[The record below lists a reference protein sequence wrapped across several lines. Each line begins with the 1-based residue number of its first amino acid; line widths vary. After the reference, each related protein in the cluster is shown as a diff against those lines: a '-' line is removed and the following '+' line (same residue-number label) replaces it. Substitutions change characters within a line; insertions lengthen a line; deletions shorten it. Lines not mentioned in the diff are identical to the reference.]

1 MSWLRITLA
10 LGFAVVLVLSGSV
23 RGDFLGVTYQQHTIV
38 NTPAGLR
45 KVYRMYALFTNPG
58 DRLVLWGSA
67 PNTPATT
74 IRAIACS
81 TMSGTNFYN
90 PPNGSTAPVQ
100 ELIDALPHS
109 QWDSFVTIGVSIADQ
124 GSGIKP
130 FGPDVTSL
138 SAGFPPFVPG
148 HTWTSNNAAVYVQAG
163 GAGTEQALAG
173 YAGDGDPELRVLM
186 AQLTVVPE
194 DGLSVRIGQVTW
206 QNEGSAA
213 LQTVTDLWLDPLDGQ
228 GRCCSPS
235 GQCFFSTLGGCLS
248 GGHNKWLGCDT
259 CSECMPFTPCYA
271 DVAGSG
277 NVVNIDDLLLVINNW
292 GAGFGNPADATG
304 DWTVN
309 IDDLLL
315 VINSWGPC
323 P

>member
-1 MSWLRITLA
+1 MHRTQATAFI
-10 LGFAVVLVLSGSV
+10 GVVLAAAFVM
-23 RGDFLGVTYQQHTIV
+23 RARADFVGVTYQQHTIV
-38 NTPAGLR
+38 NTPAGMR

-213 LQTVTDLWLDPLDGQ
+213 LQTMTDLWLDPLDGQ

-235 GQCFFSTLGGCLS
+235 GQCFFSTQGGCLQF
-248 GGHNKWLGCDT
+248 GNTWLGCQSCDA
-259 CSECMPFTPCYA
+259 CQGPKPCPA
-271 DVAGSG
+271 DVTGG
-277 NVVNIDDLLLVINNW
+277 NSEVNIDDLLAVINNW
-292 GAGFGNPADATG
+292 GGGAGNPADVNG
-304 DWTVN
+304 DGSVN

-323 P
+323 R